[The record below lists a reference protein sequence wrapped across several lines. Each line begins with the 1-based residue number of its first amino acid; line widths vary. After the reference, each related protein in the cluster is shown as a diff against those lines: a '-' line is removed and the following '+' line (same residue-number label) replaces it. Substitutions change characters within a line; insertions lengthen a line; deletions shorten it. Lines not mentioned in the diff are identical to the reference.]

1 MIPILKQSLQNEIQ
15 HGKLSTDLLK
25 YIKNK
30 HVASQSIEQL
40 SQVLES
46 FLLSMFDA
54 LEVVALL
61 RKDPMC
67 GRAVTFANAHVLQY
81 VLDDDDLLSEQDYG
95 VLGFLDDAYLV
106 HRFTSLLCQTY
117 AYVDTSKI
125 SYQAPNE
132 HTLQIIRTLLPDG
145 VSTALDMTSSNLI
158 QVASAF
164 FLNGSNASNR
174 SSEPFNIRVDDAIEL
189 LGKQ

>member
-1 MIPILKQSLQNEIQ
+1 MLSILKQSLQNEIQ
-15 HGKLSTDLLK
+15 HGKIATDLIK

-40 SQVLES
+40 SQMLES

-81 VLDDDDLLSEQDYG
+81 VLDKDDLLSEHDFG
-95 VLGFLDDAYLV
+95 ILGLLDDAYLV

-117 AYVDTSKI
+117 AHVDTSKI
-125 SYQAPNE
+125 SYRSPNE
-132 HTLQIIRTLLPDG
+132 HTLQIVRTLLPDG
-145 VSTALDMTSSNLI
+145 ISTALDRTSSNLI
-158 QVASAF
+158 QVSSALC
-164 FLNGSNASNR
+164 LNSTNASNL
-174 SSEPFNIRVDDAIEL
+174 SSESFNIRVDDAVEL
-189 LGKQ
+189 LGK